1 METLVRHFAHHIGD
15 YAAATAHLSMM
26 EDAAYHRLLR
36 LYYQNEAPLTQD
48 ENELMRRVRA
58 TSRHEKD
65 AVRRV
70 LTEFFT
76 LSSDGW
82 HQSRA
87 DKEINTYKGLA
98 NRGRT
103 NGVHGGRPKAN
114 REETATKNQE
124 PLTKNHEPIDKI
136 PRQARKT
143 KLPDDWQPSEELLA
157 YAGEQGCPD
166 PKDTAERFRLH
177 HQSKGTMGANWSLGF
192 KYWCRNEKNFARPSS
207 PQRNGHSPAP
217 VRMDGDVEWT
227 ARVGGWRKS
236 GFWPPS
242 LGWGPPP
249 GEHGCLVPPHLL
261 EKAAA

>member
-1 METLVRHFAHHIGD
+1 MRHFAHHIGD
-15 YAAATAHLSMM
+15 YAAATAHLSML

-36 LYYQNEAPLTQD
+36 LYYQNEGPLTTD

-58 TSRHEKD
+58 VSRHEKT
-65 AVRRV
+65 AVRSV
-70 LTEFFT
+70 LQEFFT

-114 REETATKNQE
+114 QEETATTNQE
-124 PLTKNHEPIDKI
+124 PLTKNHKPIEKK
-136 PRQARKT
+136 PAQARKT

-157 YAGEQGCPD
+157 YAAEQGCPD

-177 HQSKGTMGANWSLGF
+177 HLSKGTLGSDWTRGF
-192 KYWCRNEKNFARPSS
+192 QYWCRNEKNFSRPQSKPYPNGNSVPTQVDGFSEWSARL
-207 PQRNGHSPAP
+207 RGY
-217 VRMDGDVEWT
+217 RE
-227 ARVGGWRKS
+227 GGLWM
-236 GFWPPS
+236 PN
-242 LGWGPPP
+242 WGPRPEDGGRDIPP
-249 GEHGCLVPPHLL
+249 QVLAAWR
-261 EKAAA
+261 AAA